1 MNNKLKLILSIS
13 LLCLLIIGF
22 AINGK
27 NLIKN
32 PKLENSDAIKF
43 KEEYESLNNKDN
55 GYDGKYLRISINDDN
70 VIKYASFEELIDLLD
85 KGTGVIY
92 FGFPECPWCRN
103 AVPSLLEAAD
113 STGIEQIYYFNAV
126 DIRDQKTLDANGE
139 VITTKEGTE
148 EYKELLKKLDKY
160 LLPYD
165 GLNDESIKR
174 LYFPSVYFI
183 KDGVVIGKHI
193 DTVESHTDASKELN
207 EKQKLELK
215 GIYENYM
222 MEILDSSCDKEC

>member
-55 GYDGKYLRISINDDN
+55 GYGGKYLRISINDDN

-139 VITTKEGTE
+139 VITTKEGTK

>member
-27 NLIKN
+27 NLIKS
-32 PKLENSDAIKF
+32 PKLENSDGVKF
-43 KEEYESLNNKDN
+43 KEEYESLNNRDN
-55 GYDGKYLRISINDDN
+55 EYGGKYLNIKIDEDN
-70 VIKYASFEELIDLLD
+70 VIKYATFEEIMDLIDH
-85 KGTGVIY
+85 GTGVIY
-92 FGFPECPWCRN
+92 FGFPKCPWCRN
-103 AVPSLLEAAD
+103 AVPSLLAAAD

-139 VITTKEGTE
+139 VITTKEGTK

-222 MEILDSSCDKEC
+222 MKILDSSCDKEC